1 MTAAAVLP
9 RPDFAADD
17 VYHVYAL
24 RFASLARNVRE
35 NFLITDLHDGP
46 MPLDYYVWILR
57 GTSRTVLV
65 DTGFGA
71 EAAARRGRKRELDP
85 IDALGRLGV
94 EPNEIADVII
104 SHLHYDHA
112 GNLGRLGKARFHIQD
127 REVAFA
133 TGRCMCDAFHR
144 FPFDVEDVVSFVRH
158 TYADRVRF
166 HDGDADPL
174 PGISLHLLPGHTA
187 GIQAVRVNT
196 PRGAV
201 VLASDVSHYYA
212 NFMRRSPFQLTVDT
226 AATLKSYDRL
236 VALADGKVDRIVPGH
251 DPWVRQLYP
260 SYEWNGISLSALH
273 EIPKIHDPEVLALM
287 DR

>member
-1 MTAAAVLP
+1 MRTPAVLP
-9 RPDFAADD
+9 RPQSAADD

-24 RFASLARNVRE
+24 QFASLARNVRD

-46 MPLDYYVWILR
+46 MPLDYFVWILR
-57 GTSRTVLV
+57 GASRTVLV

-85 IDALGRLGV
+85 IDALGALGV
-94 EPNEIADVII
+94 DTGEIADVII

-112 GNLGRLGKARFHIQD
+112 GNLGRLAKARFHIQD

-133 TGRCMCDAFHR
+133 TGRCMCDAFLR
-144 FPFDVEDVVSFVRH
+144 FPFDVEDIVSFVRH
-158 TYADRVRF
+158 TYAERVKF
-166 HDGDADPL
+166 HDGDAQPL

-196 PRGAV
+196 PRGAI

-212 NFMRRSPFQLTVDT
+212 NFMRRSPFQLTVD
-226 AATLKSYDRL
+226 AADTLQSYDRL
-236 VALADGKVDRIVPGH
+236 WALAGGMVDRIVPGH
-251 DPWVRQLYP
+251 DPWVRRLYP
-260 SYEWNGISLSALH
+260 DFELNGIRLSALH
-273 EIPKIHDPEVLALM
+273 ETPKPHNFDALAL
-287 DR
+287 RAG